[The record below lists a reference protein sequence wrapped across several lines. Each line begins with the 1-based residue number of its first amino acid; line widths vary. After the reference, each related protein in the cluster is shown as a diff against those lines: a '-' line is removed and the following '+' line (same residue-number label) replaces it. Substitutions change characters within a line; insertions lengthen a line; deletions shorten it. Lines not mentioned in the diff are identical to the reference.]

1 MYKCS
6 FSCIVAVLL
15 SFAASLAIGQET
27 QAPVSSF
34 PLNSVHGLDAV
45 NGKAEITTYR
55 GRPSV
60 HLVPLPDHQ
69 NSDEAMLAILTERN
83 FKDGTIEVEVAGTR
97 RADSAPDER
106 GFIGVAFRV
115 QPEGSKFEYFYLR
128 PLNGRA
134 DDQLRRNHSVQYSSH
149 PEFPWN
155 RLRTENPGQYE
166 SYVDLEPGVWTKMKI
181 VVLGTKAS
189 LYVNDAPQ
197 PCLIVNDLKLGETHG
212 QIALWSHT
220 STDGYFS
227 NLTVREAVD
236 RK

>member
-1 MYKCS
+1 MRKYS
-6 FSCIVAVLL
+6 FSRITAVLL
-15 SFAASLAIGQET
+15 ALAASLAGGQET
-27 QAPVSSF
+27 QAPTSSF
-34 PLNSVHGLDAV
+34 PLNSLHGLDAV

-55 GRPSV
+55 GRSAV
-60 HLVPLPDHQ
+60 HLVPLPNHQ
-69 NSDEAMLAILTERN
+69 NSDAAMLAILTERD
-83 FKDGTIEVEVAGTR
+83 FKDGTIEVEVAGSR
-97 RADSAPDER
+97 RPDSAPDDR
-106 GFIGVAFRV
+106 GFIGVAFRI

-149 PEFPWN
+149 PDFPWN
-155 RLRTENPGQYE
+155 RLRAENPGQYE
-166 SYVDLEPGVWTKMKI
+166 SYVDLEAGVWTKMR
-181 VVLGTKAS
+181 VVVSGTKAS

-197 PCLIVNDLKLGETHG
+197 PCLIVNDLKLGETRG

-227 NLTVREAVD
+227 NLTVREAVN